1 MNCKN
6 CKNCKHRT
14 SVPGG
19 SNGFEYPIPVCDK
32 NCSEFD
38 VNSEEPGT
46 CKTWEA
52 PGIPF
57 YLQNKD

>member
-6 CKNCKHRT
+6 CMNCKHYT

-32 NCSEFD
+32 SCSEFS
-38 VNSEEPGT
+38 VTSEKIGT
-46 CKTWEA
+46 CENWEA

-57 YLQNKD
+57 YLQKR